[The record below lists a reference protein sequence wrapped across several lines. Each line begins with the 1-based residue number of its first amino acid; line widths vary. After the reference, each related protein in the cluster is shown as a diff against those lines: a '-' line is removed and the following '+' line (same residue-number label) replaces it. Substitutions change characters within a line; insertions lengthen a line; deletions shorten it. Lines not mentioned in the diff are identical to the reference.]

1 MLVLNFPKL
10 HSSSALHA
18 VLNREHFHPDA
29 TDDPDGTSHPDAVP
43 TSDVAS
49 SAALQPDASTMV
61 SAL

>member
-49 SAALQPDASTMV
+49 SAAT
-61 SAL
+61 